1 MRIWSIWFIV
11 ARMDQFHPSACA
23 ILLHVNVKYCEYFN
37 KAINNEILYPKHY
50 DYKGSNKNSSNQER
64 MLC

>member
-1 MRIWSIWFIV
+1 MRIWPMCFII
-11 ARMDQFHPSACA
+11 ARTDQFHPSAWT

-37 KAINNEILYPKHY
+37 RTINYEILYPKHY
-50 DYKGSNKNSSNQER
+50 DYKGDKRNSLNQER